1 VPHTLIE
8 TDRLVK
14 TFHAASLAASAET
27 LGRFRQNTAVINKL
41 SVGFDPVTEA
51 DQAAETAIISVI
63 EEAFPDH
70 GIVGEEH
77 GSRAPDADWQWYIDP
92 IDGTRAFIS
101 GLPVWGTLI
110 GLYWKG
116 KPFAGLMDQPFT
128 GERFIAYTN
137 GEGEAVSELTVRDA
151 VRTDNNTRNTKN
163 LSDALLMTT
172 SPRIFDAPDG
182 ARYDA
187 METRVKLARYGCDCY
202 AYGMVAAGQV
212 DLVMESG
219 LKVYDIA
226 ALIPIIENAGGV
238 VTSWD
243 GEDCSQGGTILA
255 AANETLHAEA
265 LKVLATHG

>member
-1 VPHTLIE
+1 
-8 TDRLVK
+8 
-14 TFHAASLAASAET
+14 
-27 LGRFRQNTAVINKL
+27 
-41 SVGFDPVTEA
+41 
-51 DQAAETAIISVI
+51 
-63 EEAFPDH
+63 
-70 GIVGEEH
+70 
-77 GSRAPDADWQWYIDP
+77 
-92 IDGTRAFIS
+92 
-101 GLPVWGTLI
+101 
-110 GLYWKG
+110 
-116 KPFAGLMDQPFT
+116 
-128 GERFIAYTN
+128 FIAYTN